1 MPPCRKLLLCLALP
15 MVFAVGTAR
24 AGENAPPDVAGWS
37 QFVDG
42 LRDLPGQLLARLPA
56 EQRSDPQVQQEIARI
71 VLESLAASLLETLGS
86 DGDHP
91 AFVAN
96 QNLTLNYPQ
105 PNADTIYRLTRITPG
120 GTYRI
125 RGGRG
130 NLRLANIGQ
139 AGPMP
144 GEPGGTTLGAGPKR
158 GLFDLGALDVDAKGR
173 FDVILSPKRPAGY
186 SGDWW
191 ELAPDTNRLLLR
203 AVMADAASE
212 RDPTLSIERIDIPPQ
227 RPRPPVALLEQRLR
241 SLPRAT
247 ALLPSIFVS
256 TGARLRAEG
265 YVNRFKLVD
274 AAQNGGL
281 AGQSYYS
288 SVFDLAGDEALIVAV
303 RPPGRCLYRSIQLA
317 SEFQETLDWHN
328 NQSSLN
334 DVQAKPDRD
343 GILRIVVAASDPGV
357 PNWLDTAGYRQGI
370 VEGRWMGCDSNPVP
384 SVEKV
389 PLAELRK
396 HLPSNTRTVSR
407 TERERTIRERRAAL
421 QQRPMW

>member
-1 MPPCRKLLLCLALP
+1 MPFYRKLLLPVALP
-15 MVFAVGTAR
+15 FVLAMNAAH
-24 AGENAPPDVAGWS
+24 AASNAPPSVAGWS
-37 QFVDG
+37 EFVDG
-42 LRDLPGQLLARLPA
+42 LRDLPGQLLARLPT
-56 EQRSDPQVQQEIARI
+56 EQREDPQVQQEIGRI
-71 VLESLAASLLETLGS
+71 VLESLAASLLETIGS

-105 PNADTIYRLTRITPG
+105 PNADTVYRITRITPG

-125 RGGRG
+125 RGAHG
-130 NLRLANIGQ
+130 NLRLATVGQ

-144 GEPGGTTLGAGPKR
+144 GEPGGSTLGAGPRR
-158 GLFDLGALDVDAKGR
+158 GVFDLGAQRVDATGR

-203 AVMADAASE
+203 AVMADITSE
-212 RDPTLSIERIDIPPQ
+212 RDPTVSIERIDIPPR
-227 RPRPPVALLEQRLR
+227 RPRPPAALLEQRLR

-265 YVNRFKLVD
+265 FVNRFKLVD

-288 SVFDLAGDEALIVAV
+288 SVFELAGDEALIVAV
-303 RPPGRCLYRSIQLA
+303 RPPDRCLYRSIQLA
-317 SEFQETLDWHN
+317 NEFQETLDWHN

-334 DVQAKPDRD
+334 DIQAKPDRD

-357 PNWLDTAGYRQGI
+357 PNWLDTAGYRQGMI
-370 VEGRWMGCDSNPVP
+370 EGRWMGCDSNPVP
-384 SVEKV
+384 SVQKV
-389 PLAELRK
+389 PLIELRK
-396 HLPSNTRTVSR
+396 HLPSDTRTVSR